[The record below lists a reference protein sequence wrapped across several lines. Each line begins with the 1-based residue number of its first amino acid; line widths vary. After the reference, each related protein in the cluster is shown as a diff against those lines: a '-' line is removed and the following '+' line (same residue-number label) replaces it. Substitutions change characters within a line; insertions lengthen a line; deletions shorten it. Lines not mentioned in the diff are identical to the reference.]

1 MRYKSVAKRKIIELE
16 ETLDYSDG
24 QAVGFGSTKGRDGLA
39 GPDIRGVAPHRGEFS
54 RRLDGS
60 HRAAR
65 LPRRVYDSNQ
75 QRLRQLRFR
84 REAVICD
91 AIWLS

>member
-24 QAVGFGSTKGRDGLA
+24 QAVGFGSTKGRDGL
-39 GPDIRGVAPHRGEFS
+39 GRPDIRGVAPHGGEFS
-54 RRLDGS
+54 RM
-60 HRAAR
+60 
-65 LPRRVYDSNQ
+65 
-75 QRLRQLRFR
+75 RFR
-84 REAVICD
+84 STPSTASLRLQPTTTPTVDVSKGGSICD

>member
-16 ETLDYSDG
+16 ETLNYSDG

-39 GPDIRGVAPHRGEFS
+39 GPDIRGVAPHGGEFS

-65 LPRRVYDSNQ
+65 LSTASL
-75 QRLRQLRFR
+75 RLQPTTTRQLMFR

-91 AIWLS
+91 AIWL

>member
-39 GPDIRGVAPHRGEFS
+39 RPDIRGVAPHGGEFS
-54 RRLDGS
+54 RIAQHAFHGES
-60 HRAAR
+60 TT
-65 LPRRVYDSNQ
+65 PTNNDSY
-75 QRLRQLRFR
+75 L
-84 REAVICD
+84 
-91 AIWLS
+91 